1 MLIELIS
8 NNVTCKFYTQ
18 HVENFY
24 IATGIIESSH
34 ESSHDVNYNTAR
46 EIKNIMGDTVSVGS
60 RK

>member
-18 HVENFY
+18 HVENIY

-34 ESSHDVNYNTAR
+34 GEGSH
-46 EIKNIMGDTVSVGS
+46 
-60 RK
+60 